1 MSKAKGTVQVRV
13 TCTVRLVKLSSSI
26 LERHVHIGK
35 KNVIE
40 KKNHIKTYVSA
51 KFVSIADFSILTF
64 RCKVFGPDLPAI
76 FCPAARAHIHH

>member
-26 LERHVHIGK
+26 LERQVQIEK

-40 KKNHIKTYVSA
+40 KGTI
-51 KFVSIADFSILTF
+51 
-64 RCKVFGPDLPAI
+64 
-76 FCPAARAHIHH
+76 